1 MNTDQLVALCL
12 RHHALLLSSDS
23 ERINIAVVGK
33 PATELMEALRFATQ
47 KRIDIE
53 CWSAER
59 IEKHRQLT
67 SQSHLPGV
75 SQTHSTV
82 DVLNHTLQQAINQR
96 ASDIHIEPM
105 EHACQIRLRID
116 GVLCPQPPLAA
127 ELANLLSA
135 RLKVLGNLDI
145 AERRLP
151 QDGQFTIELANEPV
165 SFRIATLPCSG
176 GEKIVLRLLHQ
187 VPQALEP
194 KALGMNAEQLA
205 CFNAVLHQPQGLI
218 LVTGPTGSGKT
229 VTLYSA
235 LQSRNT
241 PDVNICSVE
250 DPIEIPL
257 AGLNQTQINP
267 RAGLTFQNVLR
278 ALLRQDPDI
287 IMVGEI
293 RDGETAGIAIN
304 AAQTGHL
311 VLSTLHT
318 NSTTETLIRLE
329 QMGVARWMISSALTM
344 VIAQR
349 LVRRLCPHC
358 RRETRDQAQ
367 LPRSVWPRPLPR
379 WQPTGC
385 DRCYHGFY
393 GRVDIFEVLAIDN
406 ALRQAIAS
414 GAGTDVIEASAR
426 QAGMVS
432 LFEHGCR
439 AVEQGLTTIEELLRV
454 LGMPNGG

>member
-59 IEKHRQLT
+59 MEKHRQLT

-205 CFNAVLHQPQGLI
+205 CFNAALHQPQGLI

-393 GRVDIFEVLAIDN
+393 GRVAIFEVLAIDN

>member
-1 MNTDQLVALCL
+1 MNTDQLVALCQ
-12 RHHALLLSSDS
+12 RHHALLLTSDS
-23 ERINIAVVGK
+23 DMVSIAVVGS
-33 PATELMEALRFATQ
+33 PAAELMEALRFATQ

-59 IEKHRQLT
+59 MEKHRQLT

-393 GRVDIFEVLAIDN
+393 GRVAIFEVLAIDN

>member
-59 IEKHRQLT
+59 MEKHRQLT

-194 KALGMNAEQLA
+194 NALGMNAEQLA

-235 LQSRNT
+235 LQSRHT

-393 GRVDIFEVLAIDN
+393 GRVAIFEVLAIDN

>member
-33 PATELMEALRFATQ
+33 PAPELMEALRFATQ

-53 CWSAER
+53 CYSAER
-59 IEKHRQLT
+59 MEKHRQLT

-194 KALGMNAEQLA
+194 KALGMDAEQLA

-393 GRVDIFEVLAIDN
+393 GRVAIFEVLAIDN

>member
-59 IEKHRQLT
+59 MEKHRQLT

-165 SFRIATLPCSG
+165 SFRISTLPCSG

-393 GRVDIFEVLAIDN
+393 GRVAIFEVLAIDN

>member
-59 IEKHRQLT
+59 MEKHRQLT

-105 EHACQIRLRID
+105 EHTCQIRLRID

-194 KALGMNAEQLA
+194 KALGMDAEQLA

-250 DPIEIPL
+250 DPIEIRL

-393 GRVDIFEVLAIDN
+393 GRVAIFEVLAIDN

>member
-59 IEKHRQLT
+59 MEKHRQLT

-393 GRVDIFEVLAIDN
+393 GRVAIFEVLAIDN

-414 GAGTDVIEASAR
+414 RAGTDVIEASAR

>member
-59 IEKHRQLT
+59 MEKHRQLT

-187 VPQALEP
+187 VRQALEP
-194 KALGMNAEQLA
+194 NALGMDAEQLA

-393 GRVDIFEVLAIDN
+393 GRVAIFEVLAIDN

>member
-12 RHHALLLSSDS
+12 RHHALLLNSDS
-23 ERINIAVVGK
+23 DMVSIAVVGN
-33 PATELMEALRFATQ
+33 PAAELMEALRFATQ

-59 IEKHRQLT
+59 MEKQRQLT
-67 SQSHLPGV
+67 SQSHLPVV

-82 DVLNHTLQQAINQR
+82 DILNHTLQQAINQR

-105 EHACQIRLRID
+105 EHACQIRLRIY
-116 GVLCPQPPLAA
+116 GVLCPQPPLSAS
-127 ELANLLSA
+127 LASQFSA

-151 QDGQFTIELANEPV
+151 QDGQFTIELANAPV

-187 VPQALEP
+187 VQQALEP
-194 KALGMNAEQLA
+194 KALGMSAEQLA
-205 CFNAVLHQPQGLI
+205 CFNEALHQPQGLI

-235 LQSRNT
+235 LQARNT

-267 RAGLTFQNVLR
+267 RAGLTFQSVLR

-318 NSTTETLIRLE
+318 NSTTEALTRLE
-329 QMGVARWMISSALTM
+329 QMGVARWMISSALSM

-349 LVRRLCPHC
+349 LVRRLCRHC
-358 RRETRDQAQ
+358 CREASEHAE
-367 LPRSVWPRPLPR
+367 LPRAVWSRPLPR
-379 WQPTGC
+379 WQPIGC
-385 DRCYHGFY
+385 ERCYHGFY
-393 GRVDIFEVLAIDN
+393 GRVAIFEVLAIDN

-414 GAGTDVIEASAR
+414 GAGTEVIEASAR
-426 QAGMVS
+426 QAGMIS
-432 LFEHGCR
+432 LFEHGCM
-439 AVEQGLTTIEELLRV
+439 AVEQGMTTIEELVRV
-454 LGMPNGG
+454 LGMPDGC

>member
-165 SFRIATLPCSG
+165 SFRIETLPCSG

-393 GRVDIFEVLAIDN
+393 GRVAIFEVLAIDN

>member
-59 IEKHRQLT
+59 MEKHRQLT

-194 KALGMNAEQLA
+194 KALGLNAEQLA

-393 GRVDIFEVLAIDN
+393 GRVAIFEVLAIDN
-406 ALRQAIAS
+406 ALQQAIAS

>member
-59 IEKHRQLT
+59 MEKHRQLT

-135 RLKVLGNLDI
+135 HLKVLGNLDI

-194 KALGMNAEQLA
+194 KALGMDAEQLA

-393 GRVDIFEVLAIDN
+393 GRVAIFEVLAIDN

>member
-1 MNTDQLVALCL
+1 
-12 RHHALLLSSDS
+12 
-23 ERINIAVVGK
+23 
-33 PATELMEALRFATQ
+33 MEALRFATQ

-59 IEKHRQLT
+59 MEKHRQLT

-393 GRVDIFEVLAIDN
+393 GRVAIFEVLAIDN